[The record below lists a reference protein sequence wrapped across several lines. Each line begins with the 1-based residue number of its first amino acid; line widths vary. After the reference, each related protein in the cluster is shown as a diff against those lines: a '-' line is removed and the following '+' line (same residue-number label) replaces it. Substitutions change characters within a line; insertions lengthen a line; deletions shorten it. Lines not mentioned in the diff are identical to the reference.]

1 MDYYVVD
8 AFTDTLFC
16 GNPAGVCVL
25 DRDLPDD
32 LMQRIAAENNL
43 PETAFVR
50 RDGAGY
56 ALRWFTPTFEIDLC
70 GHATLAAAHVICT
83 EIEPGREQVD

>member
-1 MDYYVVD
+1 MDYYVAD

-25 DRDLPDD
+25 DRDLPDA

-50 RDGAGY
+50 RDGAGVRP
-56 ALRWFTPTFEIDLC
+56 ALV
-70 GHATLAAAHVICT
+70 HAHL
-83 EIEPGREQVD
+83 